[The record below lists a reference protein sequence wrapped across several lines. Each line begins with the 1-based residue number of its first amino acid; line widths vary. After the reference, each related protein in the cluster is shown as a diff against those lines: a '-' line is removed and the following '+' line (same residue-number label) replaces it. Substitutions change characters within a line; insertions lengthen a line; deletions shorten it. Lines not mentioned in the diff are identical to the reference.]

1 MGAMLKELEDAGIE
15 TESFGMFSARGETRF
30 DYGRATPILLRWLP
44 EIESSR
50 VRESIARSLTNEP
63 EARRLGAA
71 EMLVREFPRLGEDL
85 GAKWAFANALA
96 TLADASIADD
106 LIRLL
111 RDRRQGQ
118 SRQMLCAALR
128 RTGDPRAPSVLI
140 EMIDDDEVAGHAIAA
155 LRSFGPKA
163 ALPYLRKA
171 QGNLRTAASR
181 PTATPFTRKQATRA
195 LGRLDA
201 TAG

>member
-1 MGAMLKELEDAGIE
+1 MLRELEDAGIE
-15 TESFGMFSARGETRF
+15 SESCGVFSARGETRF
-30 DYGRATPILLRWLP
+30 DFGQATPILLRWLP
-44 EIESSR
+44 EIESTR

-71 EMLVREFPRLGEDL
+71 EVLVREFPRLGEDL
-85 GAKWAFANALA
+85 GAKWAFGNALA
-96 TLADASIADD
+96 TLADASVSDD

-111 RDRRQGQ
+111 RDQRHGY
-118 SRQMLCAALR
+118 SRQMLCTAVR

-163 ALPYLRKA
+163 SLPHLRHA
-171 QGNLRTAASR
+171 QGKLRAAASR
-181 PTATPFTRKQATRA
+181 PTATPFTRKQARGA
-195 LGRLDA
+195 LERLD
-201 TAG
+201 TAVG